1 MEIKSLYIIFKDSGV
16 CLYHK
21 DFKEPLFD
29 PHLIS
34 SFISA
39 MTQFFEQSK
48 QTLESAARAFEG
60 RDYKIIV
67 EFGEWTVGALVV
79 SEDRELMR
87 EKLRNIIVA
96 FENQFSILRYVDMDL
111 AVYSRFEPSV
121 MNEFILEQVTPDTIV
136 RKKLRWED
144 LTMHPDVRWFLEGIP
159 ERCSVEEAA
168 ETLGIP
174 VELAIARAAEAVWE
188 KAVVTI
194 QPIRADDIYQAHAI
208 ERVLSDYRDIS
219 AETRRALAEL
229 DGETTVA
236 IAAKRAQ
243 VSDYKR
249 FMEEIA
255 ILAQR
260 KAIEKVPPAQATL
273 ILQASV
279 LQTLLDAGSKI
290 IGIVNARKLFF
301 STKKELTRLYPWLSF
316 VDLEDGVDVEVR
328 SSLITASVKGT
339 VSPSLL
345 YDGFRTFMQDIVQ
358 GIERFIGKN
367 PTRSIVE
374 RIKTII
380 ERQFPN
386 RSVEVEWEQII
397 APEIKRGKPL
407 IKRVPEVPSVTD
419 SGTYH

>member
-1 MEIKSLYIIFKDSGV
+1 MEVKSLYIIFKDSGV

-60 RDYKIIV
+60 QDYKIIV

-87 EKLRNIIVA
+87 EKLRNIIKA
-96 FENQFSILRYVDMDL
+96 FESQFSILRYVDMDL

-121 MNEFILEQVTPDTIV
+121 MNEFILEQVTPDTII

-188 KAVVTI
+188 KAVVAI
-194 QPIRADDIYQAHAI
+194 RPIRADDIYQAHAI

-219 AETRRALAEL
+219 TETRRSLAEL

-236 IAAKRAQ
+236 IAAERAQ
-243 VSDYKR
+243 VNDYKR

-260 KAIEKVPPAQATL
+260 KAIERVPPAQATL
-273 ILQASV
+273 VLQSSV
-279 LQTLLDAGSKI
+279 LQTLLDAGSRI
-290 IGIVNARKLFF
+290 IGVANARRLFF
-301 STKKELTRLYPWLSF
+301 NTKKKLTRLYPWLSF
-316 VDLEDGVDVEVR
+316 VDLEEGVNVEVR

-345 YDGFRTFMQDIVQ
+345 YDGFRTFMQEIVQ
-358 GIERFIGKN
+358 GIEWYIGKS
-367 PTRSIVE
+367 PTMSIVE
-374 RIKTII
+374 RIKTVI
-380 ERQFPN
+380 EKQFPN

-397 APEIKRGKPL
+397 TPEIKRDKPL
-407 IKRVPEVPSVTD
+407 IKRVTEVPSVTD